1 MLYRKRGE
9 DKTMTT
15 PEHASQGADSHD
27 NDHDDEK
34 AITIFIDG
42 NSYETPEHELTG
54 TQIRH
59 LGTPPIGQ
67 DRDLWLEG
75 PGGLDKLIGDDEEVH
90 LHDDMR
96 FFTVPKVINP
106 GRA

>member
-1 MLYRKRGE
+1 
-9 DKTMTT
+9 MTT
-15 PEHASQGADSHD
+15 PEHASQGTDSPD
-27 NDHDDEK
+27 SGHDDK
-34 AITIFIDG
+34 TITISIDG
-42 NSYETPEHELTG
+42 KPYETDERELTG
-54 TQIRH
+54 IQIRH
-59 LGTPPIGQ
+59 LATPPIGQ

-106 GRA
+106 GCA